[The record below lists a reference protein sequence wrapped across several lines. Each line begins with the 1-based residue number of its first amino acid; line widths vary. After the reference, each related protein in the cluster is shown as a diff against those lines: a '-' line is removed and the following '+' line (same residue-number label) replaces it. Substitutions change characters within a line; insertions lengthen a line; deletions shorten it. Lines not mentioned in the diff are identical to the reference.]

1 MLSITIN
8 MFCSASIQTNYI
20 NNLHDKFLNNNR
32 CIFFF
37 KQDLEWCKSILLLSF
52 IKVLNLYFQLI
63 QIPRDKTS
71 YNLTQLAIIGRFL
84 LIYLSYQQPSVIYCQ
99 KIQKKQGEE
108 KPGIPA
114 FRVFYFILFLICNDR
129 SYIYSILRGR
139 RDLKRP
145 REKNRKELN
154 HRLI

>member
-99 KIQKKQGEE
+99 VSFKRSRGKKNPEFLHSE
-108 KPGIPA
+108 
-114 FRVFYFILFLICNDR
+114 YFILFFYL
-129 SYIYSILRGR
+129 
-139 RDLKRP
+139 
-145 REKNRKELN
+145 
-154 HRLI
+154 